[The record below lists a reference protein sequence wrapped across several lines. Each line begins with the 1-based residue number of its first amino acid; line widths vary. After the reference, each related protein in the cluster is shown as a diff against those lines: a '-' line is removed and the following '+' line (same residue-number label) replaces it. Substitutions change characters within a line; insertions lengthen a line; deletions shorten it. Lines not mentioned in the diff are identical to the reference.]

1 MNYEFHRFVLRH
13 GLHLTSLSL
22 GLSLPFVLLILE
34 QHVDQRK
41 RRLRFFLPLPPPSR
55 DELLKDDSR
64 LFIDNRLLLS
74 DVA

>member
-1 MNYEFHRFVLRH
+1 MAYN
-13 GLHLTSLSL
+13 LTSLSL

-55 DELLKDDSR
+55 DELLKDSR